1 MAFSFGFAAKSGLF
15 HLRPPLDCTTVCTP
29 PDEPNA
35 TLNSIPDAVRRFV
48 LTSVPTVPHLE
59 AILLLHRPP
68 VREWSIEDVAGR
80 LYIAPAAAAQLLE
93 DLQASGLAARAD
105 GAWRFAD
112 APGLSALLD
121 AVDRTYTEQLVELSR
136 LIHSKTD
143 RRAQQFADAFA
154 FKKDEKR

>member
-1 MAFSFGFAAKSGLF
+1 MS
-15 HLRPPLDCTTVCTP
+15 PPP
-29 PDEPNA
+29 AEPNA
-35 TLNSIPDAVRRFV
+35 TLNSIPDPVRRFV

-68 VREWSIEDVAGR
+68 LRGWTIEDVAGR
-80 LYIAPAAAAQLLE
+80 LYIAPASAAQLLE
-93 DLQASGLAARAD
+93 DLHASGLARRAD
-105 GAWRFAD
+105 GLWHFAD
-112 APGLSALLD
+112 APQLNELLD
-121 AVDRTYTEQLVELSR
+121 EVDRTYTEQLVELSR